1 MDLILWRHAEAED
14 GFPDRERALTA
25 KGHKQAKKMAAWLK
39 SRLPQDLCILVSPAK
54 RALQT
59 AAALELDFSML
70 EEIAPGASPHD
81 LLKAARWPRGE
92 RSVLIVGHQPTLG
105 KVAALL
111 LGGQDVSLNIKKGGI
126 WWFTSR
132 RNFGRYES
140 VLRAVVSPDLL

>member
-25 KGHKQAKKMAAWLK
+25 KGHKQAKRMAVWLK

-59 AAALELDFSML
+59 AAALELDFSTL
-70 EEIAPGASPHD
+70 EEIAPGASPHA
-81 LLKAARWPRGE
+81 LLKAAQWPRGDH
-92 RSVLIVGHQPTLG
+92 SVLIVGHQPTLG

-111 LGGQDVSLNIKKGGI
+111 LGGQGASLNIKKGGV

-132 RNFGRYES
+132 THFGRYES